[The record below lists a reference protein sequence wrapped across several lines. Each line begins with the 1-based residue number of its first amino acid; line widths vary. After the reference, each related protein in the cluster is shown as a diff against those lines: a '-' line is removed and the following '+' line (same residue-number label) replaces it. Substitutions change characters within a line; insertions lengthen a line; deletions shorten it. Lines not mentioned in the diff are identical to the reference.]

1 MDTISKHRCIIGE
14 GPIWNEFNNKLY
26 HVNGFGANE
35 ICSIDLK
42 TKEFIVRKLDFGV
55 SAMAFTKKGEMI
67 ISCKDGAFILND
79 DDTCTPLYDRSKY
92 EIKYGNDAKVGP
104 DGSFYIGTQS
114 AKRKGVGDE
123 IDGKLYSIDK
133 NGIVKVLLDGLI
145 LSNGFDW
152 SMDEKR
158 LYHTDSDTG
167 IIKEYD
173 FDKEKGTIRF
183 TGRQVNVRGVDG
195 FTIDK
200 NDFLYVACWGQGH
213 IAIIDTADM
222 QVKEYIEVPAKIPAS
237 CGFAGENM
245 ESLVVVTAS
254 LGIDVEKD
262 VSAGFTFMKK
272 MNVSGRKPYLFG

>member
-104 DGSFYIGTQS
+104 DGRFYIGTQS
-114 AKRKGVGDE
+114 AKRKGV
-123 IDGKLYSIDK
+123 
-133 NGIVKVLLDGLI
+133 
-145 LSNGFDW
+145 
-152 SMDEKR
+152 
-158 LYHTDSDTG
+158 SD
-167 IIKEYD
+167 
-173 FDKEKGTIRF
+173 
-183 TGRQVNVRGVDG
+183 
-195 FTIDK
+195 
-200 NDFLYVACWGQGH
+200 
-213 IAIIDTADM
+213 
-222 QVKEYIEVPAKIPAS
+222 
-237 CGFAGENM
+237 
-245 ESLVVVTAS
+245 
-254 LGIDVEKD
+254 
-262 VSAGFTFMKK
+262 
-272 MNVSGRKPYLFG
+272 